1 MVDRNVC
8 KRKLRRR
15 RFPRVTIMWR
25 PSPPWSLV
33 NRDLTIRP
41 GRRRGRW
48 RAKSSARIHRSI
60 ACGRKE
66 RRRGRRRVTRSRG
79 RDPLNTPPDD
89 RCGSRRHPQFVL
101 ASDRADDRRQK
112 DRRFEG
118 TPPRKDG
125 YGKLITV
132 DPEGYP
138 SRLVNRFRNPVGAR
152 LVLCVSALHLMPQQ
166 ICDARMPIRDYDG
179 FAHTTWR

>member
-1 MVDRNVC
+1 
-8 KRKLRRR
+8 
-15 RFPRVTIMWR
+15 MWR

-132 DPEGYP
+132 DPEEYP
-138 SRLVNRFRNPVGAR
+138 SRLVNRPRHSVEAPFRAPRAWLSATATHWTRGAVGRHNGHAAVIPAR
-152 LVLCVSALHLMPQQ
+152 E
-166 ICDARMPIRDYDG
+166 R
-179 FAHTTWR
+179 